1 MVRGNRSHDH
11 RPAEARRLFLLG
23 AFGMMA
29 GTVVQSVPSKPR
41 SASDSKEPNRGQ
53 VPLLDFDRAYL
64 SWRTKS
70 ASSQGRWRLIA
81 SAMSWSPHSGWS
93 ERTVLAPEV
102 MAGDVFGS
110 GRLPLNPPYRFQI
123 LASAHRHAILRD
135 YGPAAPPRDSSA
147 ANLEVFSA
155 MHFEEVT
162 RQPRPVG
169 TASLVPEGLSE
180 VWPLTARIQAPALD
194 GSTWLLEFPVDH
206 LNHRDAGHAVEFQI
220 ETGPVLIPA
229 VLVETTGV
237 TVLDGF
243 CLAYVFFNRLDRV
256 DLALYGSA
264 VPGGMPIRGY
274 VGFGRIENAAIELH
288 GGPNR

>member
-1 MVRGNRSHDH
+1 
-11 RPAEARRLFLLG
+11 
-23 AFGMMA
+23 
-29 GTVVQSVPSKPR
+29 
-41 SASDSKEPNRGQ
+41 
-53 VPLLDFDRAYL
+53 
-64 SWRTKS
+64 
-70 ASSQGRWRLIA
+70 
-81 SAMSWSPHSGWS
+81 
-93 ERTVLAPEV
+93 

-110 GRLPLNPPYRFQI
+110 GRLPLDPSYRFQI

-169 TASLVPEGLSE
+169 TALLVTEALSE

-194 GSTWLLEFPVDH
+194 GSIWLLEFPVNH
-206 LNHRDAGHAVEFQI
+206 LNHRDAGHAVGVYQI

-237 TVLDGF
+237 TVLEGF

-256 DLALYGSA
+256 DLALYVSA
-264 VPGGMPIRGY
+264 VSGGMPIRGY
-274 VGFGRIENAAIELH
+274 VSFGRIENAAIELH
-288 GGPNR
+288 GRPNR